1 LVVPLSEPR
10 RGNFLTFDLPD
21 AEAWQTR
28 LEQARIVTDRRATR
42 LRFGFGIYQTAAE
55 VDALLARLRSLAPG
69 ATPPRPAPG
78 LPREAGQGSDGAM
91 NATAPLALTMGEPAG
106 IGPEITLAAWQA
118 LRATGPAFFLIGDPA
133 LLQGAP
139 IARIAAPEEAAAVFP
154 DALPVLPLA
163 LAAPARPGH
172 LDAANASAVIAAI
185 EQAVAFAKAGRAA
198 GVVTNPIQKSVLTAA
213 GFPHPGHT
221 EFLGELAGLGVPPVM
236 MLACPELRVVPVTV
250 HEALAKAIARLTPE
264 MIIATSRIVD
274 AALKRDF
281 GITAPR
287 LAIAGLN
294 PHAGEAGTMGREEID
309 IIAPAIAAL
318 RAEGIDARGPM
329 PPDTMFTALARPGYD
344 VAICLYHD
352 QALIP
357 IKTIDMAGGVN
368 VTLGLSI
375 IRTSPDHGTA
385 LDIAGKG
392 LADPASLI
400 AAIRL
405 AGDLAAKRG
414 LA

>member
-1 LVVPLSEPR
+1 MKPL
-10 RGNFLTFDLPD
+10 
-21 AEAWQTR
+21 
-28 LEQARIVTDRRATR
+28 I
-42 LRFGFGIYQTAAE
+42 
-55 VDALLARLRSLAPG
+55 
-69 ATPPRPAPG
+69 
-78 LPREAGQGSDGAM
+78 
-91 NATAPLALTMGEPAG
+91 LTMGEPAG
-106 IGPEITLAAWQA
+106 IGAEITAGAWRA
-118 LRATGPAFFLIGDPA
+118 LHGSGPCFALIDNATRDFGVPV
-133 LLQGAP
+133 
-139 IARIAAPEEAAAVFP
+139 ARISAPEEAGAVFGQ
-154 DALPVLPLA
+154 ALPILHRPLA
-163 LAAPARPGH
+163 VPVVPGQPNPAHAG
-172 LDAANASAVIAAI
+172 AVIAAI
-185 EQAVAFAKAGRAA
+185 EEAVALATSGRAS
-198 GVVTNPIQKSVLTAA
+198 GVVTNPIQKASLTAS

-264 MIIATSRIVD
+264 MIIATSRIVA

-281 GITAPR
+281 GIVAPR

-309 IIAPAIAAL
+309 IIAPAIATL

-344 VAICLYHD
+344 AAICLYHD

-405 AGDLAAKRG
+405 AGELAQKRG

>member
-1 LVVPLSEPR
+1 MKPL
-10 RGNFLTFDLPD
+10 
-21 AEAWQTR
+21 
-28 LEQARIVTDRRATR
+28 I
-42 LRFGFGIYQTAAE
+42 
-55 VDALLARLRSLAPG
+55 
-69 ATPPRPAPG
+69 
-78 LPREAGQGSDGAM
+78 
-91 NATAPLALTMGEPAG
+91 LTMGEPAG
-106 IGPEITLAAWQA
+106 IGGEITAGAWRA
-118 LRATGPAFFLIGDPA
+118 LRGSWPCFALIDDARREFGVPV
-133 LLQGAP
+133 
-139 IARIAAPEEAAAVFP
+139 ARISVPEEAGAAFAQ
-154 DALPVLPLA
+154 ALPILHRPLA
-163 LAAPARPGH
+163 VPVVPGKPNTAH
-172 LDAANASAVIAAI
+172 AGAVIGAI
-185 EQAVAFAKAGRAA
+185 EEAVALATSGRAA
-198 GVVTNPIQKSVLTAA
+198 GVVTNPIQKASLTAA

-221 EFLGELAGLGVPPVM
+221 EFLGELAGTGVLPVM

-250 HEALAKAIARLTPE
+250 HEALAKAIARLNPALIMET
-264 MIIATSRIVD
+264 TRIVD

-344 VAICLYHD
+344 AAICLYHD

-405 AGDLAAKRG
+405 AGQLAEKRG

>member
-1 LVVPLSEPR
+1 MPV
-10 RGNFLTFDLPD
+10 
-21 AEAWQTR
+21 
-28 LEQARIVTDRRATR
+28 ARI
-42 LRFGFGIYQTAAE
+42 
-55 VDALLARLRSLAPG
+55 
-69 ATPPRPAPG
+69 
-78 LPREAGQGSDGAM
+78 
-91 NATAPLALTMGEPAG
+91 N
-106 IGPEITLAAWQA
+106 
-118 LRATGPAFFLIGDPA
+118 
-133 LLQGAP
+133 
-139 IARIAAPEEAAAVFP
+139 APEEAGAVFAQALPILHRPLAVPVTPGKPNPAHAAAVI
-154 DALPVLPLA
+154 
-163 LAAPARPGH
+163 G
-172 LDAANASAVIAAI
+172 AI
-185 EQAVAFAKAGRAA
+185 EEAVTLAKSGRVS
-198 GVVTNPIQKSVLTAA
+198 GVVTNPIQKASLTAA

-221 EFLGELAGLGVPPVM
+221 EFLGELAGTGVPPVM

-250 HEALAKAIARLTPE
+250 HEALGKAIARLNPE
-264 MIIATSRIVD
+264 LIMATTRIVD

-281 GITAPR
+281 AIAAPR

-344 VAICLYHD
+344 AAICLYHD

-405 AGDLAAKRG
+405 AGQLAEKRG

>member
-1 LVVPLSEPR
+1 MKPL
-10 RGNFLTFDLPD
+10 
-21 AEAWQTR
+21 
-28 LEQARIVTDRRATR
+28 I
-42 LRFGFGIYQTAAE
+42 
-55 VDALLARLRSLAPG
+55 
-69 ATPPRPAPG
+69 
-78 LPREAGQGSDGAM
+78 
-91 NATAPLALTMGEPAG
+91 LTMGEPAG
-106 IGPEITLAAWQA
+106 IGAEITAGAWRA
-118 LRATGPAFFLIGDPA
+118 LRGSGLCFALIDDATRDFGVPV
-133 LLQGAP
+133 
-139 IARIAAPEEAAAVFP
+139 ARISAPEEASAAFGQ
-154 DALPVLPLA
+154 ALPILHRPLA
-163 LAAPARPGH
+163 VPVVPGKPNPAHAG
-172 LDAANASAVIAAI
+172 AVIGAI
-185 EQAVAFAKAGRAA
+185 EEAVALAKSGRAS
-198 GVVTNPIQKSVLTAA
+198 GVVTNPIQKASLTAA

-221 EFLGELAGLGVPPVM
+221 EFLGELAGTGVPPVM
-236 MLACPELRVVPVTV
+236 MLACPDLRVVPVTV
-250 HEALAKAIARLTPE
+250 HEALAKAIARLTPALIQE
-264 MIIATSRIVD
+264 TTRIVD

-281 GITAPR
+281 GIAAPR

-309 IIAPAIAAL
+309 IIAPAIAAW

-344 VAICLYHD
+344 AAICLYHD

-392 LADPASLI
+392 LADPASLM

-405 AGDLAAKRG
+405 AGQLAEKRG

>member
-1 LVVPLSEPR
+1 MKPL
-10 RGNFLTFDLPD
+10 
-21 AEAWQTR
+21 
-28 LEQARIVTDRRATR
+28 I
-42 LRFGFGIYQTAAE
+42 
-55 VDALLARLRSLAPG
+55 
-69 ATPPRPAPG
+69 
-78 LPREAGQGSDGAM
+78 
-91 NATAPLALTMGEPAG
+91 LTMGEPAG
-106 IGPEITLAAWQA
+106 IGAEITAGAWRA
-118 LRATGPAFFLIGDPA
+118 LHSSGPAFALIDDATRDFGVPV
-133 LLQGAP
+133 
-139 IARIAAPEEAAAVFP
+139 ARISAPEEAGAVFGQ
-154 DALPVLPLA
+154 ALPILHRPLA
-163 LAAPARPGH
+163 VPVVPSQPNPAHAG
-172 LDAANASAVIAAI
+172 AVIGAI
-185 EQAVAFAKAGRAA
+185 EEAVALATSGRAS
-198 GVVTNPIQKSVLTAA
+198 GVVTNPIQKASLTAA

-221 EFLGELAGLGVPPVM
+221 EFLGELAGTGVAPVM

-250 HEALAKAIARLTPE
+250 HEALAKAIARLNPSLIMQT
-264 MIIATSRIVD
+264 TRIVA
-274 AALKRDF
+274 AALRRDF
-281 GITAPR
+281 GIAAPR
-287 LAIAGLN
+287 LAVAGLN

-344 VAICLYHD
+344 AAICLYHD

-385 LDIAGKG
+385 LDIAGKW

-405 AGDLAAKRG
+405 AGELAQKRG
-414 LA
+414 LS